1 MLTIA
6 KTVMHGT
13 LCFAIESVAEPLVFV
28 KKMHIEHVISIK
40 NRRKRRPFQSETEER
55 DALHLSRTS
64 QGRDLANPLG
74 VEPLS
79 L

>member
-6 KTVMHGT
+6 KTVARGSFGFNT
-13 LCFAIESVAEPLVFV
+13 EIVARSLVFV
-28 KKMHIEHVISIK
+28 KKVHIDHAIAVQKPLVQRHFMSKIEACGAMGPSG
-40 NRRKRRPFQSETEER
+40 
-55 DALHLSRTS
+55 LS
-64 QGRDLANPLG
+64 QNRDLANPLG

>member
-13 LCFAIESVAEPLVFV
+13 LCFAIENVAEPLVFV
-28 KKMHIEHVISIK
+28 KKIHVAHATSDK
-40 NRRKRRPFQSETEER
+40 NTMVRRQFHSKREVCNAMDPSG
-55 DALHLSRTS
+55 TS
-64 QGRDLANPLG
+64 QHHDFANPLG

>member
-28 KKMHIEHVISIK
+28 QKIRAEHVISIK
-40 NRRKRRPFQSETEER
+40 NRRGRQPFQSKTDGPDAMTSSRPSQNR
-55 DALHLSRTS
+55 DF
-64 QGRDLANPLG
+64 ANPLG

>member
-28 KKMHIEHVISIK
+28 KKIRAEHVISIK
-40 NRRKRRPFQSETEER
+40 NRRGRRPFQSKTDGP
-55 DALHLSRTS
+55 DAMTS
-64 QGRDLANPLG
+64 SGPSQRRDLAN
-74 VEPLS
+74 VDDFETLS
-79 L
+79 P

>member
-55 DALHLSRTS
+55 DALHLSQLS
-64 QGRDLANPLG
+64 QRRDLANPLG